1 MSKIY
6 ESNLS
11 IPQLVLASSSIY
23 RRELFERL
31 HIPFSVVAPSVD
43 ESPLQGEFPEQTA
56 ARLAQAKAA
65 KVASQWTDA
74 LVIGCDQVAALNGTQ
89 LGKPRTR
96 ENAFQQ
102 LQLLRGKT
110 VEFYTALCA
119 LNTGTG
125 RTQIKVVANQ
135 VRFRNLSDQQIANYL
150 DKESPYNC
158 TAAAKVEGLGVALIE
173 AIYGE
178 DPWALIGLPLIALV
192 EMLNNEGVE
201 VV

>member
-1 MSKIY
+1 VSKTY

-11 IPQLVLASSSIY
+11 IPQLVLASSSTY
-23 RRELFERL
+23 RRELLERL

-43 ESPLQGEFPEQTA
+43 ESPLPGEFPEQTA

-65 KVASQWTDA
+65 KVADQWTDA
-74 LVIGCDQVAALNGTQ
+74 LVIGCDQVAALNGAQ

-110 VEFYTALCA
+110 VEFRTALCL

-150 DKESPYNC
+150 EKESPYNC

-173 AIYGE
+173 AMHGE

-192 EMLNNEGVE
+192 EMLSNEGLE